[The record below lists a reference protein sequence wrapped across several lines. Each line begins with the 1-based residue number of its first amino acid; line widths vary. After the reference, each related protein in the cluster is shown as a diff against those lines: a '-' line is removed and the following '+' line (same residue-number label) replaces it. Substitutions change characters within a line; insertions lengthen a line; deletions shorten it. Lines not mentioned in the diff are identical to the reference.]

1 MGRVKLLG
9 SIAAYSERRAEEA
22 WALLDLI
29 ELQSAAEVRANALAS
44 WLGRPW
50 RGRIWWV
57 MEVWRSIRALRWVV
71 DGHLGSLLVLTGAAT

>member
-1 MGRVKLLG
+1 MQEMGRAKLLG

-50 RGRIWWV
+50 
-57 MEVWRSIRALRWVV
+57 
-71 DGHLGSLLVLTGAAT
+71 